1 MQIPAGKFKAQ
12 CLKLMD
18 QVKETRE
25 EIIITK
31 RGKPT
36 AKLVSAEDFPPTPLF
51 GFLQGSV
58 AIHGDI
64 TQPVNE
70 AWDADRDSP

>member
-1 MQIPAGKFKAQ
+1 MLIPAGQFKAR

-18 QVKETRE
+18 QVQETHE

-36 AKLVSAEDFPPTPLF
+36 AKLVPVEDLPPKPLF

-58 AIHGDI
+58 AINDDI
-64 TQPVNE
+64 TQPIDEV
-70 AWDADRDSP
+70 WDADRDGS

>member
-1 MQIPAGKFKAQ
+1 MLIPAGKFKAQ

-18 QVKETRE
+18 QVRETRE

-36 AKLVSAEDFPPTPLF
+36 AKLVAVEDSPPRPLF
-51 GFLQGSV
+51 GFMQGSV
-58 AIHGDI
+58 VVNADI
-64 TQPVNE
+64 TQPMDE
-70 AWDADRDSP
+70 TWDADTDCP

>member
-1 MQIPAGKFKAQ
+1 MLIPAGKFKAQ

-18 QVKETRE
+18 RVKETRE

-36 AKLVSAEDFPPTPLF
+36 AKLVSADDSPPRPLF

-64 TQPVNE
+64 TQPVDE
-70 AWDADRDSP
+70 AWDADRNTP